1 MSQFLLVTLL
11 FVMAA
16 QCSCYSREG
25 SIALQMLRPMH
36 SIEPDSKI
44 NKKMDKTDTLLY
56 KTTQELYPGH
66 FFLHMH
72 TPKTGGTTF
81 KDIIAV
87 TDNKKYNCG
96 YPSANYPSEFSIG
109 DLVDSDG
116 CTYFTYEMREVDKCE
131 ARKKDNCLLGNY
143 VTQYECDH
151 RCVESNMDINYNAK
165 TNTSIHVMNI
175 FRSPTQHILS
185 AIAHI
190 AKHKNANNNRCGNLH
205 EYITTDGEC
214 RTYPIE
220 NMQTHVMS
228 HPVSIEVAL
237 RKLDKLFFV
246 GILEL
251 YEPSVCVL
259 GYQLGQFNKERCDCN
274 NEKGISA
281 HSNVHHYSK
290 TDPASIVI
298 ADDLSKVQS
307 KILLDNYLYNAALE
321 ITIARIE
328 HVERKTGIRIMCDSY
343 KDSLHNMVF
352 KNVEVV
358 EKFV

>member
-1 MSQFLLVTLL
+1 
-11 FVMAA
+11 
-16 QCSCYSREG
+16 
-25 SIALQMLRPMH
+25 
-36 SIEPDSKI
+36 
-44 NKKMDKTDTLLY
+44 
-56 KTTQELYPGH
+56 
-66 FFLHMH
+66 MH

-81 KDIIAV
+81 KDIIAA

-96 YPSANYPSEFSIG
+96 IPSANYPSAFSIG

-131 ARKKDNCLLGNY
+131 AKKKDNCLLGNY

-151 RCVESNMDINYNAK
+151 RCVESNMDNNYNAK

-190 AKHKNANNNRCGNLH
+190 AKHKTSKNNRCGNLH
-205 EYITTDGEC
+205 EYVTTDGEC

-274 NEKGISA
+274 NEKGNFIFFSFSFIYIELFIIINLQYSIDKLQNISRFFFFLTGISA
-281 HSNVHHYSK
+281 HTNVHHYSK

-328 HVERKTGIRIMCDSY
+328 HVEKKTGIRIMCDSY
-343 KDSLHNMVF
+343 KESLHNLVF